1 MGDGPRTQSLEVP
14 VLGRNSYT
22 SDELESC
29 RDHADALL
37 AAWQA
42 NEVEDATLENLV
54 FGQAVVALDA
64 WFVHRLRTLEGKD
77 GNAMNEVRVLADSI
91 VANGG
96 ILRVDGPITW
106 EPERTRLGFAVGDEV
121 LVTADGYERLAAA
134 YLDAIGDTF
143 VTPEG

>member
-1 MGDGPRTQSLEVP
+1 M
-14 VLGRNSYT
+14 LGRNSYT

-29 RDHADALL
+29 RDNADALL

-42 NEVEDATLENLV
+42 NEVEDTTLENLV
-54 FGQAVVALDA
+54 FNQAVVALDA
-64 WFVHRLRTLEGKD
+64 WFVHRLRTMEGQD

-91 VANGG
+91 VANDGV
-96 ILRVDGPITW
+96 LRVEGPMRW
-106 EPERTRLGFAVGDEV
+106 EPDRTRLGFAIGEEV

>member
-42 NEVEDATLENLV
+42 NEVEDATKTDVAAGAQILL
-54 FGQAVVALDA
+54 QAMVERA
-64 WFVHRLRTLEGKD
+64 
-77 GNAMNEVRVLADSI
+77 NA
-91 VANGG
+91 
-96 ILRVDGPITW
+96 
-106 EPERTRLGFAVGDEV
+106 
-121 LVTADGYERLAAA
+121 
-134 YLDAIGDTF
+134 
-143 VTPEG
+143 

>member
-1 MGDGPRTQSLEVP
+1 

-29 RDHADALL
+29 RDNADALL

-42 NEVEDATLENLV
+42 NEVEDTTLENLV
-54 FGQAVVALDA
+54 FNQAVVALDA
-64 WFVHRLRTLEGKD
+64 WFVHRLRTMEGQD

-91 VANGG
+91 VANDGV
-96 ILRVDGPITW
+96 LRVAGAIRW
-106 EPERTRLGFAVGDEV
+106 EADRTRLGFAVGEEV

-143 VTPEG
+143 VTPGG

>member
-1 MGDGPRTQSLEVP
+1 M
-14 VLGRNSYT
+14 LGRNSYT

-29 RDHADALL
+29 RDNADALL

-42 NEVEDATLENLV
+42 NEVEDTTLENLV
-54 FGQAVVALDA
+54 FNQAVVALDA
-64 WFVHRLRTLEGKD
+64 WFVHRLRTMEGQD

-91 VANGG
+91 VANDGV
-96 ILRVDGPITW
+96 LRVDGAIRW
-106 EPERTRLGFAVGDEV
+106 EADRTRLGFAVGEEV

-143 VTPEG
+143 VTPGG

>member
-1 MGDGPRTQSLEVP
+1 M
-14 VLGRNSYT
+14 LGRNSYT

-29 RDHADALL
+29 RDNADALL

-42 NEVEDATLENLV
+42 NEVEDTTLENLV
-54 FGQAVVALDA
+54 FNQAVVALDA
-64 WFVHRLRTLEGKD
+64 WFVHRLRTMEGQD

-91 VANGG
+91 VANDGV
-96 ILRVDGPITW
+96 LRVEGPIRW
-106 EPERTRLGFAVGDEV
+106 EPDRTRLGFAIGEEV

>member
-1 MGDGPRTQSLEVP
+1 M
-14 VLGRNSYT
+14 LGRNSYT

-29 RDHADALL
+29 RDNADALL

-42 NEVEDATLENLV
+42 NEVEDTTLENLV
-54 FGQAVVALDA
+54 FNQAVVALDA
-64 WFVHRLRTLEGKD
+64 WFVHRLRTMEGQD

-91 VANGG
+91 VANDGV
-96 ILRVDGPITW
+96 LRVEGPIRW
-106 EPERTRLGFAVGDEV
+106 EPDRTRLGFALGEEV